1 MTMRADWIWMNGKII
16 PWDDAKVHVFA
27 HALHYGSSVFE
38 GIRAY
43 DTPNGAAV
51 FRLPEHVDRLFN
63 SCKIMRMPVPYSKEE
78 ISEAI
83 LETIRRNHLDSA
95 YIRPLVFRGYETLGV
110 DPRTCPVEVIIG
122 SVFWGTYLGPEA
134 LENGVDVGVST
145 WRRYAPDTAS
155 SLAKIGGQYVNSG
168 FTAMEAHDRGYKENI
183 VLDIYGYVA
192 EGSGENI
199 FMVKDGVLVT
209 PPLHNSIL
217 SGITRNS
224 VMVLAKELGY
234 EVREE
239 TMTRDMLYLADELF
253 FCGTAAELTPIRSV
267 DGITV
272 GAGKRGPITEAIQ
285 DRFFAIVHGRD
296 EDSYGW
302 LTFANK

>member
-43 DTPNGAAV
+43 KTPRGAAV
-51 FRLPEHVDRLFN
+51 FRLKEHIDRLFN

-78 ISEAI
+78 ISEAL
-83 LETIRRNHLDSA
+83 LETIRVNKLESA
-95 YIRPLVFRGYETLGV
+95 YIRPLVYRGYETLGV
-110 DPRTCPVEVIIG
+110 DPRQCPLEVIIG

-134 LENGVDVGVST
+134 LENGVDVGVSS

-155 SLAKIGGQYVNSG
+155 SLAKVGGQYVNSQ
-168 FTAMEAHDRGYKENI
+168 FSAMEAHDKGYKENI
-183 VLDIYGYVA
+183 VLDVFGYVA
-192 EGSGENI
+192 EGSGENV
-199 FMVKDGVLVT
+199 FMVKDGVLYT

-217 SGITRNS
+217 SGITRDS

-234 EVREE
+234 EAREE
-239 TMTRDMLYLADELF
+239 TITRDMLYLADELF

-267 DGITV
+267 DGITI
-272 GAGKRGPITEAIQ
+272 GAGKRGPITKAIQ
-285 DRFFAIVHGRD
+285 DRFFAIVHGEA
-296 EDSYGW
+296 EDVYGW
-302 LTFANK
+302 LTFAFE